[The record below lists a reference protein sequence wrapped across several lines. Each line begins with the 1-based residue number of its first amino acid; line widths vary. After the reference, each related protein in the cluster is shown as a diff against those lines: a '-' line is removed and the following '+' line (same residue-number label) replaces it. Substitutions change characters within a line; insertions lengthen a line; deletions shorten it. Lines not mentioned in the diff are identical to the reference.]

1 MLNTLVHNMSIHKGF
16 QWALHNA
23 SVQHDPLRTHEY
35 RLPIYKGAQHNPC
48 EDIVVNYHTDQF

>member
-1 MLNTLVHNMSIHKGF
+1 MDAAAVAAFVNKG
-16 QWALHNA
+16 